1 MEPRQFPC
9 SSCGA
14 TLHFA
19 PGKDALECPYCGAQ
33 NDVPEVDVAVAE
45 RATQELDYEAY
56 VAQLA
61 GQEETVEVQVVK
73 CSNCGAETTFD
84 EKVMAD
90 ECAFCGTALV
100 NPPSA
105 ETIIKPRALLPFKV
119 TDREAHDLF
128 RDWIN
133 GLWFAPNDLK
143 KRSKRDE
150 KLAGMYL
157 PHWTYDT
164 DTTTPWRGK
173 RGEHYYENETYTV
186 DGETRTRRVRKTRWY
201 SERGTL
207 EHFFDD
213 VVIPA
218 SNSLP
223 RSYTQKLEPWDLDN
237 LEPYTEAYLSGFRS
251 ERYSV
256 GLEQGWSYAQD
267 LIDAEI
273 DQRIRR
279 QIGGDEQRITWKNT
293 RYDDI
298 TFKHILL
305 PVWISA
311 YRYND
316 EVYRFLVNA
325 RTGEVQGERPWSWV
339 KITLA
344 VLAALIVMGLV
355 WYLQGG

>member
-1 MEPRQFPC
+1 MKPRQFPC

-19 PGKDALECPYCGAQ
+19 PGKDALECPYCGAR
-33 NDVPEVDVAVAE
+33 NDVPEVDTAVAQRATE
-45 RATQELDYEAY
+45 ELDYQTHVAELATQE
-56 VAQLA
+56 
-61 GQEETVEVQVVK
+61 ETIQVQVVK
-73 CSNCGAETTFD
+73 CTNCGAETSFD
-84 EKVMAD
+84 EKVTAD
-90 ECAFCGTALV
+90 ECAFCGTAIV
-100 NPPSA
+100 TSPSA
-105 ETIIKPRALLPFKV
+105 ETIIRPRALLPFKV
-119 TDREAHDLF
+119 TDREGHDLF
-128 RDWIN
+128 REWID

-143 KRSKRDE
+143 KRARRDE

-164 DTTTPWRGK
+164 DTTTPWRGQ
-173 RGEHYYENETYTV
+173 RGEHYYETETYV
-186 DGETRTRRVRKTRWY
+186 EDGETRTRRVRKTRWY
-201 SERGTL
+201 PASGTL

-218 SNSLP
+218 SDSLP
-223 RSYTQKLEPWDLDN
+223 RTYMQKLEPWDLDN
-237 LEPYTEAYLSGFRS
+237 LEPYSEAYLSGFRS

-256 GLEQGWSYAQD
+256 DLEQGWSHARD
-267 LIDAEI
+267 RIDVEI
-273 DQRIRR
+273 DQRIRQ

-316 EVYRFLVNA
+316 DVYRFLVNA
-325 RTGEVQGERPWSWV
+325 RTGEVQGERPWSWI
-339 KITLA
+339 KIALA
-344 VLAALIVMGLV
+344 VLAALIVLAII
-355 WYLQGG
+355 WYVGGG